1 MEANLK
7 KKILASIYLDGREIC
22 KKVYHL
28 SNADYDCVVGK
39 KDVFEVVS
47 INDLADVRPLISSF
61 RGDRVYLNP
70 RYKIV
75 QV

>member
-1 MEANLK
+1 MFVR
-7 KKILASIYLDGREIC
+7 ILSVQFFDD
-22 KKVYHL
+22 H
-28 SNADYDCVVGK
+28 DYAYVVGK

-47 INDLADVRPLISSF
+47 INDLADVRPLMSSL

-75 QV
+75 